1 MFSVYSNAGKITYGQ
16 KVWVA
21 DSENDIATMPTNG
34 QAGDLVFCIE
44 TSQYYMLNHSKT
56 WCEVELG
63 SSSPFD
69 ENATFLYDGGQA

>member
-44 TSQYYMLNHSKT
+44 TS
-56 WCEVELG
+56 
-63 SSSPFD
+63 
-69 ENATFLYDGGQA
+69 